1 MKVLQA
7 FQSKALLVDK
17 KTNAVCDFILEAMD
31 HAKELES
38 VPVEERGPLYGLPVS
53 IKECFLIKGYDATVG
68 LASLLYK
75 PAEADCDIVRHLKEL
90 HAIPFC
96 TTNVSQLLFS
106 MNCNNPVY
114 GQTYNPHN
122 LALAP
127 GGSSGGEGALIGG
140 GGSLLGLGTDIGG
153 SVRIPAHV
161 SGICSLKPT
170 TNGRFYMS
178 GMRTSVGVGNDSVI
192 NGVYS
197 VNGFLASSV
206 DGLEVAMRA
215 LLNNADKMA
224 RDDWRVAPLPWREDL
239 FSRERKLKVGWYD
252 YDGIFPAAPSCR
264 RAVHQVVKLLEDDG
278 HEVVQ
283 WRPPMLP
290 QIRDTFNKIIWANGG
305 DGILDTLKTV
315 EVDPGINELT
325 YVYGYPQ
332 WLKSLI
338 APFIRLFSKSLAEF
352 YLTAP
357 HSGAEVWL
365 HNGAMDNLV
374 YKFTRSWQAAGF
386 DILICPG
393 LAHPAFP
400 PEYGNWLTGSSL
412 SGKPGIQTTHVTIL
426 TMQLP
431 ATQLCITWWVVLW
444 ELFLSPGRLGRMG
457 DSVRRR

>member
-1 MKVLQA
+1 
-7 FQSKALLVDK
+7 
-17 KTNAVCDFILEAMD
+17 
-31 HAKELES
+31 
-38 VPVEERGPLYGLPVS
+38 
-53 IKECFLIKGYDATVG
+53 
-68 LASLLYK
+68 
-75 PAEADCDIVRHLKEL
+75 
-90 HAIPFC
+90 
-96 TTNVSQLLFS
+96 
-106 MNCNNPVY
+106 
-114 GQTYNPHN
+114 
-122 LALAP
+122 
-127 GGSSGGEGALIGG
+127 
-140 GGSLLGLGTDIGG
+140 
-153 SVRIPAHV
+153 
-161 SGICSLKPT
+161 
-170 TNGRFYMS
+170 MS

-278 HEVVQ
+278 HEVAQ

-412 SGKPGIQTTHVTIL
+412 SATSYTAVYNLVGCPVGALPVTRQTREDGGLSEEEMKMDYSNKMTGEVIKEADGCPVGV
-426 TMQLP
+426 Q
-431 ATQLCITWWVVLW
+431 VVGRHYQ
-444 ELFLSPGRLGRMG
+444 EESVLSAMKLIETLNKQ
-457 DSVRRR
+457 S

>member
-1 MKVLQA
+1 MEVLQA

-17 KTNAVCDFILEAMD
+17 ETNAVCDFILESLDQARD
-31 HAKELES
+31 LER
-38 VPVEERGPLYGLPVS
+38 VPIEERGPLYGLPVS

-75 PAEADCDIVRHLKEL
+75 PADADCDIVRHLKEL

-106 MNCNNPVY
+106 MNCSNPVY
-114 GQTYNPHN
+114 GQTNNPHN
-122 LALAP
+122 PVLAP

-170 TNGRFYMS
+170 TNGRLYMS
-178 GMRTSVGVGNDSVI
+178 GMRTSVGIGNASVI
-192 NGVYS
+192 NGIYS

-215 LLNNADKMA
+215 LLNDADKMA
-224 RDDWRVAPLPWREDL
+224 QDDWRVAPLPWREEL
-239 FSRERKLKVGWYD
+239 FTREGKLKVGWYD
-252 YDGIFPAAPSCR
+252 FDGIFPAAPSCK
-264 RAVHQVVKLLEDDG
+264 RAVHEVVKLLENDG
-278 HEVVQ
+278 HEVIQ

-290 QIRDTFNKIIWANGG
+290 QMRDTFCKILFNSGEG
-305 DGILDTLKTV
+305 TLDTLKSE
-315 EVDPGINELT
+315 EVDPSINELT
-325 YVYGYPQ
+325 YVYGYPL

-352 YLTAP
+352 YLTSP
-357 HSGAEVWL
+357 HSSAEVWL
-365 HNGAMDNLV
+365 HNGTMDNLV
-374 YKFTRSWQAAGF
+374 YEFTRSWQAAGF

-400 PEYGNWLTGSSL
+400 SEYGNWLTGSAL
-412 SGKPGIQTTHVTIL
+412 SGELGSREDDVNWIVGSKRCIL
-426 TMQLP
+426 
-431 ATQLCITWWVVLW
+431 VL
-444 ELFLSPGRLGRMG
+444 
-457 DSVRRR
+457 